1 MESSRDITVASSN
14 NGADDIIEE
23 TYPCADADSG
33 SIRNRIACKTG
44 HILNNLTSSVWYSY
58 ALLYFQHVAGL
69 SAVSVGIIFFIS
81 QTLMAGSSLLITLG
95 REKHLWKYFSP
106 YGKRKAWHIIGSAGV
121 LFSWPFIFTP
131 CLFCENNSSHVTLG
145 AYYLLSVAL
154 FSISWPLAED
164 SYYSLMTEIR
174 EENGKDTEASRYVG
188 DKFSGLWTQLFII
201 SISNST
207 HCWNYTYYFSS
218 ALIWETNSN
227 LIHFKA
233 SWIKYSI
240 VIPLVACQNILV

>member
-14 NGADDIIEE
+14 NGADDIIDEA
-23 TYPCADADSG
+23 YPCADADSG
-33 SIRNRIACKTG
+33 SIRNLIACKTG

-95 REKHLWKYFSP
+95 REKRLWKYFSP

-188 DKFSGLWTQLFII
+188 DKFSGLWT
-201 SISNST
+201 
-207 HCWNYTYYFSS
+207 
-218 ALIWETNSN
+218 
-227 LIHFKA
+227 
-233 SWIKYSI
+233 
-240 VIPLVACQNILV
+240 